1 MKKSHLSFISLFLLP
16 TAEALSKQEQ
26 ELNIYSFRQQEII
39 APVVSAFEQQTGIRV
54 NVVHGKSHYLLSRLA
69 DDGARSQADVL
80 LTSDLAQ
87 LNNAHD
93 LLQPFAPFEKL
104 AELNPDLYDQHRYWV
119 SVSIR
124 GRALFSST
132 DTRLPI
138 PQSFAQLREPMYQGQ
153 FCIRDWQH
161 SYNTTLIRTLK
172 ATQNADDV
180 AWLNT
185 KESLLAKRPS
195 GGDRDQLKALA
206 QGKCQFAFANHYY
219 FEMLKASDNKKDQKV
234 TSQLTLHWLTT
245 SQGSTPVS
253 TTTVAIT
260 RHAPNVDHANRFVQ
274 FLLTEATQ
282 QTYAESLFEFPVIHS
297 KQGQFTQQYSP
308 FIPALDLIKPALL
321 FK

>member
-1 MKKSHLSFISLFLLP
+1 MKKSHLSFLPLFLLP

-39 APVVSAFEQQTGIRV
+39 APVVLAFEQQTGIRV

-69 DDGARSQADVL
+69 GDGMRSQADVL

-87 LNNAHD
+87 LNDAHD
-93 LLQPFAPFEKL
+93 LLQPFASFDQL
-104 AELNPDLYDQHRYWV
+104 TELNPDLYDQHRYWV

-138 PQSFAQLREPMYQGQ
+138 PQYFAQLNEPMYQGQ

-172 ATQNADDV
+172 ATQDSVDV
-180 AWLNT
+180 AWLST

-234 TSQLTLHWLTT
+234 TSQLTLHWLKT

-260 RHAPNVDHANRFVQ
+260 RHSPNVESANRFVH
-274 FLLTEATQ
+274 FLLTKTTQ
-282 QTYAESLFEFPVIHS
+282 QTYAESLFEFPVIDS
-297 KQGQFTQQYSP
+297 KQAHFNQQHLPFT
-308 FIPALDLIKPALL
+308 PAISLIKPALNY
-321 FK
+321 K